1 LITSP
6 SGVELSKR
14 QSSLGLNFLGVRW
27 HLYRPFPLNEPQGTI
42 EFGVSLV
49 SWEMYMATVEERLE
63 QLEKEV
69 TLLKLSKSNKVDL
82 AAKKPG
88 WIAKIEGSFKDDP
101 DFAEI
106 LRLGREERQTDI
118 LDDE

>member
-1 LITSP
+1 MAS
-6 SGVELSKR
+6 
-14 QSSLGLNFLGVRW
+14 F
-27 HLYRPFPLNEPQGTI
+27 RPFPLDELRGTI
-42 EFGVSLV
+42 NLGVLLV
-49 SWEMYMATVEERLE
+49 SWEMNMATVEERLE

-69 TLLKLSKSNKVDL
+69 TFLKLSQSSKIDL

-118 LDDE
+118 LNDE